1 MDKVVSQFLIF
12 ALIILALLFIIGGD
26 HLTFRIFPILTTYAP
41 IHLIKN
47 PIQINEEEDNV
58 SIVINN
64 KYENSPDV
72 KLLGVTN
79 PLNLKGTTTPGRS
92 SNISPTVTT
101 NFPRPINNAAI
112 PTIKSSPA
120 FNSSSQ
126 NSSMPTPQNA
136 PSAGGMSP
144 QIAPTFTPISQGEV
158 FVLPPSTP
166 ASNLPENQLSSS
178 SNNTPFPQETPY
190 PEDTPY
196 PQETPSPED
205 TPSPSYAYET
215 TSAPSLSSA
224 YSSSYETTS
233 ASSPYETTA
242 TSLLSSDYSSPYE
255 TTASSLLSSD
265 YSSPYE
271 TTASSY
277 QVTMASSLSSDYS
290 SPVTLSSY
298 DVTTSTPTY
307 AYETT
312 AASSVSSAYSP
323 PTTTTSTAV
332 TTSTY
337 SPGSSSQVTTYSSD
351 ASSSRYTT
359 FSSN

>member
-26 HLTFRIFPILTTYAP
+26 HLTFRIFPLLTTYAP
-41 IHLIKN
+41 IHMIKN

-64 KYENSPDV
+64 KYENNPNV

-101 NFPRPINNAAI
+101 NFPRPMNNAAI
-112 PTIKSSPA
+112 PTITSSPGI
-120 FNSSSQ
+120 NSPSQ
-126 NSSMPTPQNA
+126 NSFMPTPQNA
-136 PSAGGMSP
+136 PSAGGISP
-144 QIAPTFTPISQGEV
+144 QTAPAFTPVSQGEV
-158 FVLPPSTP
+158 FVLPAATP
-166 ASNLPENQLSSS
+166 GSSLPESQLSSS
-178 SNNTPFPQETPY
+178 SNNAPFPQDTPFPQETPI
-190 PEDTPY
+190 PQDTPF
-196 PQETPSPED
+196 PQD
-205 TPSPSYAYET
+205 TPISQDTTFPTYAYET

-224 YSSSYETTS
+224 YSSPYETTS
-233 ASSPYETTA
+233 APSISSDYSSPYETTIA
-242 TSLLSSDYSSPYE
+242 SSLSSDYSSPYE
-255 TTASSLLSSD
+255 TT
-265 YSSPYE
+265 
-271 TTASSY
+271 
-277 QVTMASSLSSDYS
+277 ASSLSSDYS

-298 DVTTSTPTY
+298 EVTTSTPTY

-312 AASSVSSAYSP
+312 AASSVSSAYSS
-323 PTTTTSTAV
+323 PTTTESTAV
-332 TTSTY
+332 TRSTY

-359 FSSN
+359 YSSN